1 MPKRSNEFQR
11 LVALLTMVKSD
22 GAIIHESVEIETLD
36 GGKEREIDVV
46 AVGAVAGHRTVVA
59 IEARDTKR
67 KQDVLWVEQ
76 AKTKFERLGANVK
89 ILAWSSGFTAEA
101 LGSATKFGI
110 KTITPG
116 EVTEK
121 FGGRV
126 VNSVTQ
132 AEYHH
137 WVTLV
142 KKTDIVVSLDGQID
156 RREMV
161 GTFPIF
167 TGDGVQVGMFDGL
180 VEQVRKHHTQSHQE
194 HWDEV
199 AREGE
204 KQYGT
209 GKFQYLATG
218 DYPDPTVNDQ
228 KIYVKGLD
236 PAGREILL
244 ELVNVIVTF
253 EAKRI
258 VADVSLRHGEYD
270 GTYFS
275 TGTGALDDA
284 KVQLVY
290 TETPEGGFDVVGRID
305 GPLDTLLGLTNV
317 AEGYDADSKP
327 SNRTNLTRY

>member
-22 GAIIHESVEIETLD
+22 GAIVRESVEIETLD
-36 GGKEREIDVV
+36 GGRKRETDVV

-89 ILAWSSGFTAEA
+89 ILVSSSGFTAEA
-101 LGSATKFGI
+101 LESATKFGI

-116 EVTEK
+116 DVTEE
-121 FGGRV
+121 FVGRV
-126 VNSVTQ
+126 VNSATQ

-142 KKTDIVVSLDGQID
+142 KKTEIIVSLDGQID
-156 RREMV
+156 RRKIG

-204 KQYGT
+204 EQYGT
-209 GKFQYLATG
+209 GKFQFLATG
-218 DYPDPTVNDQ
+218 DYPDPKFNDQ

-275 TGTGALDDA
+275 TGTGALGDA
-284 KVQLVY
+284 MVQLVY
-290 TETPEGGFDVVGRID
+290 TETPEGGFDMVGRID
-305 GPLDTLLGLTNV
+305 GPLDTLVGLKTE
-317 AEGYDADSKP
+317 AEGYDADSQL
-327 SNRTNLTRY
+327 SNQTSSQ

>member
-11 LVALLTMVKSD
+11 LIALLTMAKSD
-22 GAIIHESVEIETLD
+22 GAIVHESVEIETLD
-36 GGKEREIDVV
+36 GGKKREIDIV
-46 AVGAVAGHRTVVA
+46 AVGAVAGHRTIVA

-89 ILAWSSGFTAEA
+89 ILVSSSGFTAEA
-101 LGSATKFGI
+101 LESATKFGI

-116 EVTEK
+116 EVTKE
-121 FGGRV
+121 FVGQV
-126 VNSVTQ
+126 VNSATQ

-142 KKTDIVVSLDGQID
+142 KKTEIVVSLDGQMD

-161 GTFPIF
+161 GTCPIF
-167 TGDGVQVGMFDGL
+167 TGDGVQVGMFHGL
-180 VEQVRKHHTQSHQE
+180 VEQITKHHTQSHQE
-194 HWDEV
+194 LWDESD
-199 AREGE
+199 REGE
-204 KQYGT
+204 QQYGT

-218 DYPDPTVNDQ
+218 EYPNPKFNGQ

-236 PAGREILL
+236 PAGCEILL

-258 VADVSLRHGEYD
+258 VADVRLRHGVYD

-275 TGTGALDDA
+275 TGSGALGDA

-305 GPLDTLLGLTNV
+305 GPLDTLVGLKTV
-317 AEGYDADSKP
+317 AEGYDADSKL
-327 SNRTNLTRY
+327 SNGNSAE

>member
-11 LVALLTMVKSD
+11 LVAMLTMLKSE
-22 GAIIHESVEIETLD
+22 GATVHESVEIETLD
-36 GGKEREIDVV
+36 TGRKREVDVV
-46 AVGAVAGHRTVVA
+46 AVGTVAGHRTVVA
-59 IEARDTKR
+59 IEARDAKR

-89 ILAWSSGFTAEA
+89 ILVSSSGFTAEA
-101 LGSATKFGI
+101 LDAATKFGI
-110 KTITPG
+110 KTIRPGQVTPEFVG
-116 EVTEK
+116 K
-121 FGGRV
+121 I
-126 VNSVTQ
+126 VNSATQ

-142 KKTDIVVSLDGQID
+142 KKTEIVVTLDGQTD
-156 RREMV
+156 QREMV

-180 VEQVRKHHTQSHQE
+180 VEHVRKHHTQSHQE
-194 HWDEV
+194 LWDES
-199 AREGE
+199 ARDGE
-204 KQYGT
+204 EQYGT

-218 DYPDPTVNDQ
+218 DYPDPKFNGQ
-228 KIYVKGLD
+228 KLYVKGLD
-236 PAGREILL
+236 PAGHEILL
-244 ELVNVIVTF
+244 ELANVIVTF

-275 TGTGALDDA
+275 TGTGALGDA

-305 GPLDTLLGLTNV
+305 GPLDTLVGLKTV
-317 AEGYDADSKP
+317 AEGYDADSKL
-327 SNRTNLTRY
+327 SNRPSAQ

>member
-11 LVALLTMVKSD
+11 LIALLTMAKSD
-22 GAIIHESVEIETLD
+22 GAIVHESVEIETLD
-36 GGKEREIDVV
+36 GGKKREIDVV

-89 ILAWSSGFTAEA
+89 ILVSSSGFTAEA
-101 LGSATKFGI
+101 LESATKFGI

-116 EVTEK
+116 EVTEE
-121 FGGRV
+121 FVGQV
-126 VNSVTQ
+126 VNSATQ

-142 KKTDIVVSLDGQID
+142 KKTEIVVSLDGQMD

-167 TGDGVQVGMFDGL
+167 TGDGVQVGMFHGL

-194 HWDEV
+194 LWDESD
-199 AREGE
+199 REGE
-204 KQYGT
+204 QQYGT

-218 DYPDPTVNDQ
+218 DYPNPKFNGQ

-275 TGTGALDDA
+275 TGSGALGDA

-305 GPLDTLLGLTNV
+305 GPLDTLVGLKTV
-317 AEGYDADSKP
+317 AEGYDADSKL
-327 SNRTNLTRY
+327 SNRPGSR